1 MARWCVA
8 LLAMFLSAEVFAAPA
23 LTVRVVNLANL
34 NSHDLT
40 AALEA
45 TTALYAEAGISV
57 NWVVCG
63 PCDTPLTRREL
74 WLRVA
79 SSPLTAGTT
88 LGDAALNPRTG
99 TGIVAT
105 IYADRVERAS
115 RESGA
120 RVERLL
126 GLTIAHELGHLL
138 IGSVK
143 HDHTG
148 IMRSG
153 WSTADL
159 RSAQRF
165 AFTQR
170 EGFELRAG
178 LSQRA
183 TTHPDSPPEG
193 RRVTAPAVCP

>member
-8 LLAMFLSAEVFAAPA
+8 LFAMFLSAEVFAAPA
-23 LTVRVVNLANL
+23 LTVRVVNLADL
-34 NSHDLT
+34 DGRDLT

-45 TTALYAEAGISV
+45 TTALYEQAGISV
-57 NWVVCG
+57 TWLVCG
-63 PCDTPLTRREL
+63 PCDAPLTRGEL

-79 SSPLTAGTT
+79 SSPRTAGTT

-99 TGIVAT
+99 TGVVAT
-105 IYADRVERAS
+105 VYADRVERAS
-115 RESGA
+115 REAGT

-126 GLTIAHELGHLL
+126 GLTIAHELGHLVM
-138 IGSVK
+138 GSVQ
-143 HDHTG
+143 HEHTG

-159 RSAQRF
+159 RSARRF

-183 TTHPDSPPEG
+183 RTD
-193 RRVTAPAVCP
+193 